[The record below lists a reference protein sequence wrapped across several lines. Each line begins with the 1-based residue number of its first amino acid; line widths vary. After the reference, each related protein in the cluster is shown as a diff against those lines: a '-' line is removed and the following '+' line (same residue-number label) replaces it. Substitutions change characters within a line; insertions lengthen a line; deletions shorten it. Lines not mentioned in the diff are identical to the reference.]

1 MSVDFASISE
11 LINFFAS
18 FLTFSSEGGSAGV

>member
-1 MSVDFASISE
+1 MSVDFASIAD

-18 FLTFSSEGGSAGV
+18 FLTFGSEGGSTGV